1 MQNPRYRSP
10 SESLAQPMQPKRPQ
24 RRTITIDLPP
34 EQIAWLD
41 QRAATALVS
50 RSGFVRQLI
59 AAAMQAAR

>member
-1 MQNPRYRSP
+1 
-10 SESLAQPMQPKRPQ
+10 MQPKRPQ